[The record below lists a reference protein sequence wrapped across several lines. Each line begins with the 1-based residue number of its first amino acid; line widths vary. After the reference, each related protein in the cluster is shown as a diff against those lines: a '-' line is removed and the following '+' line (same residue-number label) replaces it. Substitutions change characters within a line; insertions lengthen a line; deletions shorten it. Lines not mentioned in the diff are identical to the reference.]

1 MYMYMHMHM
10 HMHVVVVILLVLL
23 FFLFSLHPDRLS
35 FQLTTPNTPP
45 TNDSQTVVQDVSNYI
60 RGSGT
65 RPSWVVEGV
74 AAEIALGTVVASQWF
89 DTSTTISDYVSRR

>member
-1 MYMYMHMHM
+1 MYLNNYFLLKWSGDCLL
-10 HMHVVVVILLVLL
+10 ILLVFPS
-23 FFLFSLHPDRLS
+23 FFSPDRLS
-35 FQLTTPNTPP
+35 FQLATPNTPP
-45 TNDSQTVVQDVSNYI
+45 TNDSQTSVQDVSNYI

-89 DTSTTISDYVSRR
+89 DTSTTTSDYVSRR